1 MDKEAQPAGAHVQSV
16 DRALRLVEILAG
28 RRVAGVTELAH
39 AIGVHKSTASR
50 LLATLD
56 LHGIVEQ
63 DPGHGGYRLGWGL
76 IHLADGASGH
86 ARLLR
91 ASHPVTER
99 LAHEVG
105 EVVNVAVLDGDVIV
119 DIDQVIADPAADP
132 RDWTGRLTPL
142 HATAGGKVLLAWLP
156 EDQAVKLLG
165 HHLTRFTGATR
176 TQVGA
181 LLEELAEVR
190 SQGWA
195 ITVDELEIGLTAVS
209 APIFAANGETMATLA
224 VSGPSARL
232 VPERAA
238 AVAALTA
245 ERAGEISLSLGYPG
259 WPSPDGDRSTS

>member
-1 MDKEAQPAGAHVQSV
+1 MEPAGAHVQSV
-16 DRALRLVEILAG
+16 DRAMRLVEILAG
-28 RRVAGVTELAH
+28 RRVAGVTELAQ

-63 DPGHGGYRLGWGL
+63 DPGHGYRLGWGL
-76 IHLADGASGH
+76 IRLADGASGH

-142 HATAGGKVLLAWLP
+142 HATAGGKVLLAGLP

-165 HHLTRFTGATR
+165 DHLTRHTAATR
-176 TQVGA
+176 TDIGA
-181 LLEELAEVR
+181 LLDELAEVR

-195 ITVDELEIGLTAVS
+195 ITVDELEVGLTAAS
-209 APIFAANGETMATLA
+209 APIFAANGETMATLT

-259 WPSPDGDRSTS
+259 WPAPDVERAIDG